1 MISLDRQLLEIAGV
15 LGLNW
20 WQRLLRIE
28 LPLSSVNI
36 LAGIKTSAV
45 LTVGTAT
52 LAAFIGGGG
61 YGTLIVRGLALDDM
75 SITLAGAVPA
85 AVMALVIHALFELLD
100 RVLIP
105 RGLRKDFVY
114 SP

>member
-1 MISLDRQLLEIAGV
+1 M
-15 LGLNW
+15 
-20 WQRLLRIE
+20 
-28 LPLSSVNI
+28 
-36 LAGIKTSAV
+36 
-45 LTVGTAT
+45 
-52 LAAFIGGGG
+52 
-61 YGTLIVRGLALDDM
+61 RGLALDDM

-100 RVLIP
+100 RVLVP